1 MSCGTDG
8 AIRIGGGR
16 GAGIEARAALT
27 GRLEPH
33 VGEDELR
40 DLHLLTSEVVNNSV
54 LHGGV
59 DEDGWIE
66 LLIAH
71 SDGFVRVEVRDSG
84 DAGDPEPRTPD
95 YEEGGGFG
103 LFLVESMASRW
114 GTGRNVSGLTV
125 WFELDLNG

>member
-1 MSCGTDG
+1 MTCCTDD

-27 GRLEPH
+27 EQLAGR

-54 LHGGV
+54 VHGGV
-59 DEDGWIE
+59 EEDGWIE
-66 LLIAH
+66 LQL
-71 SDGFVRVEVRDSG
+71 SRRDGSVRVAVRDSG
-84 DAGDPEPRTPD
+84 IQGQPTPRAPD

-114 GTGRNVSGLTV
+114 GTERGVQGLTV